1 MATKKINE
9 TLYEKIL
16 LFIHPALPKK
26 EVHKIPTR
34 DRYSKLLEYFVHIN
48 LNEDEAIKHWEK
60 ILENAHELEKKLERS
75 ISPHLAIV
83 DYFVNNEKFL
93 KSPYL
98 VEITVFLKAE
108 KLAMIDPLTGTFNRR
123 YLDLVLQK
131 EINRS
136 ERYKKVFS
144 LAILDIDD
152 FKKIND
158 RFGHVSGDEVLQKF
172 SEHIKEM
179 IRAEDVLCRFGG
191 EEFLILLPETD
202 MEGAV
207 LLCDRI
213 RSKFKEK
220 RILDEV
226 CISFSA
232 GIASFP
238 DCGRDSVGLIRQ
250 ADKALYE
257 AKYSG
262 KDKCVLAEKNYN
274 I

>member
-1 MATKKINE
+1 MATQKIKEN
-9 TLYEKIL
+9 LYEKIL